1 MSLYEALTLVSLWCG
16 GGQATDQRFKTACQK
31 KLFECLVLDDIALDR
46 KNVVGC
52 FKNTRIV

>member
-16 GGQATDQRFKTACQK
+16 GPVADEARKAECQK
-31 KLFECLVLDDIALDR
+31 RLFECLILDDIALDR

-52 FKNTRIV
+52 FKNTRIA

>member
-1 MSLYEALTLVSLWCG
+1 MSLYEALALVSLWCG
-16 GGQATDQRFKTACQK
+16 GSHATDQSFKSECQK
-31 KLFECLVLDDIALDR
+31 KMFECLVLDDIALDR

>member
-1 MSLYEALTLVSLWCG
+1 MTLYEALTLVSLWCG
-16 GGQATDQRFKTACQK
+16 GPAATEDKSICQK
-31 KLFECLVLDDIALDR
+31 RLFECLVLDDIAIDR

>member
-16 GGQATDQRFKTACQK
+16 GSDESRKAECQK
-31 KLFECLVLDDIALDR
+31 RIFECLVLDDVALDR
-46 KNVVGC
+46 KNIIGC